1 VQVCAFSSNLFPSYI
16 FYGFQ
21 VGPTAAKRKLS
32 SKKDDPSD
40 GKSKGKGKQP
50 KAQMIQT
57 AVMRAISSAFTAYAP
72 PRFRRA
78 ASF

>member
-1 VQVCAFSSNLFPSYI
+1 MSSRALTYI
-16 FYGFQ
+16 FCGFQ
-21 VGPTAAKRKLS
+21 IGPTAAKRKLS
-32 SKKDDPSD
+32 SKKKGDPSD

-50 KAQMIQT
+50 KTQVVLT
-57 AVMRAISSAFTAYAP
+57 AVMRATSSAFTAYAP

>member
-1 VQVCAFSSNLFPSYI
+1 MSSRALTS

-21 VGPTAAKRKLS
+21 IGPTAAKRKLS

-40 GKSKGKGKQP
+40 CKSKGKGKQP
-50 KAQMIQT
+50 KTQMILT
-57 AVMRAISSAFTAYAP
+57 AVMRAISAFTAYAP